1 MPGAVVNG
9 GLIDFQDNLQRGVQE
24 YVTPSMIL
32 QANGGA
38 SGGCM
43 LSPGVGGQ
51 FSLPM
56 NNGISAQ
63 QNGYLQQGSGAFATS
78 GGVQAGILCGPA
90 SYLHVNGVTYKPVE
104 EPNAKISAQE
114 PASSK
119 PLSGSRAAE
128 GDEPGPRML
137 SKRELQQAIDER
149 VKSQVKTYMR
159 NQQACD
165 SDLDGDA
172 CGTRLSSASHYS
184 PEDLAARRVADLNA
198 GMPVGRSGG
207 KGGKAGRMIQSRW

>member
-32 QANGGA
+32 QANCGG
-38 SGGCM
+38 GLLNPCV
-43 LSPGVGGQ
+43 GV
-51 FSLPM
+51 SLPM
-56 NNGISAQ
+56 NNSIGAQ
-63 QNGYLQQGSGAFATS
+63 QNGFMQQNSSNSGGAFSTQ
-78 GGVQAGILCGPA
+78 GGVQGGILCGPA